1 MGRPSLLNPPVC
13 VSVCLSVCVC
23 DWAGFGSLESGMGVA
38 EKKDCS
44 LENNELQHM
53 TCYVNCNVLFANFPV
68 HVALIP
74 PATTVRVCVSECV
87 CVTAGKA
94 A

>member
-1 MGRPSLLNPPVC
+1 MGRPSLLN
-13 VSVCLSVCVC
+13 LSVGVSAC
-23 DWAGFGSLESGMGVA
+23 DWAGFGKWDGCGRQ
-38 EKKDCS
+38 KDCS
-44 LENNELQHM
+44 LENNKLQHM

-74 PATTVRVCVSECV
+74 PATIVHVCVSECV
-87 CVTAGKA
+87 CVTAGRA